1 MLMTTKTILAITFT
15 TLFFSYSSHAQQFN
29 TRTTPIGFHFSID
42 AISLNSVYEWRK
54 EVCTLGCR
62 ATGFDRNTVFNMGIN
77 LQFRITD
84 NLLLQPGI
92 QSFNRT
98 YIETGFLPGLVN
110 NPSYEVKRK
119 IQYLSIPITLRQ
131 VLYRG
136 EKKHFFVQAGV
147 SMEFLIQNAL
157 DEDEEVYNNSLSD
170 SGYSFTGGIGTT
182 LMTSKDYAQVDLML
196 RFTRSLSKY
205 NDIDS
210 IISPDKLLPFAV
222 GIVMNFRLGLLSG

>member
-1 MLMTTKTILAITFT
+1 MKIKTVFT
-15 TLFFSYSSHAQQFN
+15 ISFIVFISIYSAYTQQFN
-29 TRTTPIGFHFSID
+29 TKITPIGFHFSID
-42 AISLNSVYEWRK
+42 ASSLSSVYEWRQ

-62 ATGFDRNTVFNMGIN
+62 ATGFDSNIAFNMGIN

-84 NLLLQPGI
+84 NLLLQPGF

-98 YIETGFLPGLVN
+98 YIETGFLPGLITN
-110 NPSYEVKRK
+110 NSYEVKRK

-136 EKKHFFVQAGV
+136 ERKHFFVQAGV
-147 SMEFLIQNAL
+147 SMEFLIKNAL
-157 DEDEEVYNNSLSD
+157 DEDEEVYNNSLSER
-170 SGYSFTGGIGTT
+170 GYSFTGGIGTT
-182 LMTSKDYAQVDLML
+182 LLTSKDYAQVDLML
-196 RFTRSLSKY
+196 RFTRSLGKY

-210 IISPDKLLPFAV
+210 IIAPDRLQPLAV